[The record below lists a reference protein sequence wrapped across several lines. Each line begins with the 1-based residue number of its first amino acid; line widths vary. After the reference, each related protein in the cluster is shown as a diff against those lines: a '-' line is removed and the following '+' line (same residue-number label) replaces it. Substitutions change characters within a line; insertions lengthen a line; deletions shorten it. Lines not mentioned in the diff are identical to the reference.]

1 MHEAVLAVSD
11 DDLVKECKAILHSA
25 SADRQSALPRAAGH
39 CKETGFAKSTAGRT
53 SAVSQSTAACVGTA
67 DAPSAAMQS
76 IPALSEPN
84 TARPAVEQLQESVSA
99 ESGRAG
105 DDFMS
110 DMMADLLA

>member
-25 SADRQSALPRAAGH
+25 SADRQLPRAAGH
-39 CKETGFAKSTAGRT
+39 CKEAGSAKSTAGRT
-53 SAVSQSTAACVGTA
+53 SAVSQSTAACVDTA
-67 DAPSAAMQS
+67 NVPSAAMKS
-76 IPALSEPN
+76 IPALSEPD
-84 TARPAVEQLQESVSA
+84 TAKLPVEQLQESVSA
-99 ESGRAG
+99 ESGQAG